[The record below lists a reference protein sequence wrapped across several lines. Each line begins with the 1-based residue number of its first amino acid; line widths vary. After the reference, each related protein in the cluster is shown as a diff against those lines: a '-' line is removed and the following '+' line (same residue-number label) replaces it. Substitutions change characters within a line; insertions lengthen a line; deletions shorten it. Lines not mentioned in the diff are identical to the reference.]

1 MSCEKRAHGGPGLGS
16 EPGNGG
22 AGQERFLATSSLQ
35 DVLGF
40 LFGPV
45 PHQRGGTGDVC
56 VGGIR
61 VPRGLRLGRLGQPC
75 GLGSHVGHPLCAPV
89 QACPGPQRGPSKPNR
104 AWGQAGSDPGGGF
117 WGAWDRGPPPAG
129 RRDVCH
135 LQSALPLSSGH
146 VFIFWT
152 RWPSGLV
159 CLST

>member
-1 MSCEKRAHGGPGLGS
+1 MSREKRAHGGPGLGS

-40 LFGPV
+40 LFGLV

-75 GLGSHVGHPLCAPV
+75 GLGSHVGHPLCAPSRPA
-89 QACPGPQRGPSKPNR
+89 QGPSGGPRNPTGPGAR
-104 AWGQAGSDPGGGF
+104 LDLILGVGSGVPGTG
-117 WGAWDRGPPPAG
+117 RG
-129 RRDVCH
+129 DVCR

-152 RWPSGLV
+152 RWPSGLM
-159 CLST
+159 CLSM